1 MSKSVIIKN
10 ELEYDAIMQRIDE
23 LIVLTD
29 ENTPKTDKNLIELDM
44 LTGLVEE
51 YEDIHYPIGVPTLVD
66 VLKLRMYEMKLTQ
79 KKVSEML
86 NVSQSRISDYLSG
99 RSEPTLKI
107 AREMS
112 LKLQID
118 SSIILG
124 VSETT

>member
-1 MSKSVIIKN
+1 MKTIKN
-10 ELEYDAIMQRIDE
+10 EAEYNVVMQRIEE
-23 LIVLTD
+23 LIKLTD
-29 ENTPKTDKNLIELDM
+29 DDTPKTDKNLIELDM
-44 LTGLVEE
+44 LSGLVEE
-51 YEDIHYPIGVPTLVD
+51 YEDIHYPIGAPTLVD

>member
-1 MSKSVIIKN
+1 
-10 ELEYDAIMQRIDE
+10 
-23 LIVLTD
+23 
-29 ENTPKTDKNLIELDM
+29 
-44 LTGLVEE
+44 
-51 YEDIHYPIGVPTLVD
+51 
-66 VLKLRMYEMKLTQ
+66 MYEMKLTQ